1 LRGDYGC
8 AAAGGVAAA
17 ALATPAWAHVEVE
30 ADKPQA
36 GARDVT
42 LTFTGEAESNS
53 GGIRSERVVLPSGI
67 TPSDV
72 RLKKAPEGWK
82 LTPGSDGFTVAGP
95 ALKIG
100 EDAVW
105 AVTVAQLPT
114 NSTTLS
120 FKTLETYSDGQISR
134 WIEIP
139 QAGQPEPD
147 NPAPTL
153 KVKPAAAVSSA
164 PVTSSPTAS
173 ASPAV
178 ASSAPALAPDVTEA
192 DDSSGSRTGLWVTV
206 GIVAAIAVAAVAL
219 LVARQRRRS

>member
-1 LRGDYGC
+1 MLA

-17 ALATPAWAHVEVE
+17 TLATPAWAHVEVA

-42 LTFTGEAESNS
+42 LTFTGEAESDS
-53 GGIRSERVVLPSGI
+53 GGIASERVVLPAGM

-72 RLKKAPEGWK
+72 RLKKAPKGWK

-139 QAGQPEPD
+139 QDGQPEPD

-153 KVKPAAAVSSA
+153 KVKAAAAPATSSPAPSPAVSSA
-164 PVTSSPTAS
+164 PPTA
-173 ASPAV
+173 
-178 ASSAPALAPDVTEA
+178 ASSAPAAAQDLA
-192 DDSSGSRTGLWVTV
+192 DDSSGSGGTGLWVTV

-219 LVARQRRRS
+219 LMVRQRRGRP

>member
-1 LRGDYGC
+1 MLA

-72 RLKKAPEGWK
+72 RLKKAPKGWK

-139 QAGQPEPD
+139 QDGQPEPD

-153 KVKPAAAVSSA
+153 KVMPAAAVSSA
-164 PVTSSPTAS
+164 PVAS
-173 ASPAV
+173 APAASAPPSA
-178 ASSAPALAPDVTEA
+178 ASSAPTLAPDVAAEA
-192 DDSSGSRTGLWVTV
+192 DASSGSRTGLWVTV

>member
-1 LRGDYGC
+1 MLA
-8 AAAGGVAAA
+8 AAAGGVVAA

-67 TPSDV
+67 SPSDV
-72 RLKKAPEGWK
+72 RLKKAPKGWK

-105 AVTVAQLPT
+105 AVAVAQLPT

-139 QAGQPEPD
+139 QDGQPEPD

-153 KVKPAAAVSSA
+153 KVKAAAAVSSA

-173 ASPAV
+173 SAPAA
-178 ASSAPALAPDVTEA
+178 ASSAPAPAPDVNTEA
-192 DDSSGSRTGLWVTV
+192 DDSSGSHTGLWVTV

>member
-1 LRGDYGC
+1 MLA

-72 RLKKAPEGWK
+72 RLKKAPKGWK

-100 EDAVW
+100 ADAVW

-139 QAGQPEPD
+139 QEGQPEPD

-164 PVTSSPTAS
+164 PVISSPTAAAPPS
-173 ASPAV
+173 V

-192 DDSSGSRTGLWVTV
+192 DDASGSRTGLWVTV